1 MNQNKRA
8 FTLIE
13 LLVVVLIIGILAAV
27 ALPQYNKAVEK
38 VRVTEA
44 LTLISSIMQ
53 SMDRYVLEN
62 GYPSSGFIDFLG
74 DDTNCHD
81 CVDIELNN
89 LDCDTGDD
97 DVCDGKD
104 FYYAATCDSNDC
116 TVQANRQN
124 GFYALLVTKD
134 KNGQISKE
142 CQYTNSLGKTI
153 CNMLDGYTPYKV

>member
-1 MNQNKRA
+1 MSGLLSKLPYSSRFLRPKTEKHKEIIMNQNKRA

-81 CVDIELNN
+81 CVDI
-89 LDCDTGDD
+89 
-97 DVCDGKD
+97 
-104 FYYAATCDSNDC
+104 
-116 TVQANRQN
+116 
-124 GFYALLVTKD
+124 
-134 KNGQISKE
+134 
-142 CQYTNSLGKTI
+142 
-153 CNMLDGYTPYKV
+153 